1 MNELTPLRLLSV
13 QVGRVEPLT
22 VGNLS
27 VMSGIRKRAVAGPV
41 AVASL
46 GLVGDEQADLTV
58 HGGLAKAV
66 YAYPIEHYGFWRD
79 RCRTLGHSGEL
90 PNGSLGENLTVQGLL
105 ESELFVGDV
114 LRFPDCEL
122 RVTQP
127 RKPCHKLAAVI
138 GDPQA
143 VRAMIQSG
151 HCGFYLAVDRPGS
164 LESGQTCKLVAG
176 PRKMPLMAL
185 FPSVAR
191 TDRSIE
197 CRGRVTMNGD
207 IRSAGDDCQ
216 AVNGN
221 IIT

>member
-1 MNELTPLRLLSV
+1 MCERIKTRLLSV

-22 VGNLS
+22 VGDLS
-27 VMSGIRKRAVAGPV
+27 VMSGIRKRAVAGSV
-41 AVASL
+41 AVAAL
-46 GLVGDEQADLTV
+46 GLVGDEQADPTV

-79 RCRTLGHSGEL
+79 RCRTLGLSGEL

-127 RKPCHKLAAVI
+127 RKPCHKFAAVM

-143 VRAMIQSG
+143 ARAMIQSG

-164 LESGQTCKLVAG
+164 LESGQTCELVAG

-185 FPSVAR
+185 SAR
-191 TDRSIE
+191 SRCLS
-197 CRGRVTMNGD
+197 
-207 IRSAGDDCQ
+207 Q
-216 AVNGN
+216 
-221 IIT
+221 